1 MRACY
6 LGLLALS
13 PLAVAALEESTA
25 LAPVVVT
32 ATRTAET
39 ADETLAS
46 VSVVTREDIERA
58 QVRSVPDAL
67 RGLPGVTFSN
77 SGGPGKLTSV
87 SLRGTNT
94 SHVLVLVDGVRI
106 GSATAGITSLETLPI
121 EQIERIEVVRG
132 PRSSLYGSEAIGG
145 VIQLFTRKGGGRL
158 RPRVS
163 AGAGTYETVNGSL
176 GLSGG
181 GDNGWLDATVSFERT
196 EGFDACRGEPL
207 IGGCFTVEPDRDGY
221 RNVAGSLRGGYRFD
235 RGELGFHWLRSESEL
250 EFDGSF
256 QNQSRGVQQVLGA
269 SARLRPVES
278 WDLKLGAGRSWDD
291 LDAFLDGDFATRF
304 DTVRDSASWQ
314 NDVYLGESHLATL
327 GVDYLRDRVDGTD
340 DFTVDSRD
348 NWGYFGQYQ
357 GDFGPQ
363 RVTAS
368 LRYDDN
374 EQFGGQTTGDAAW
387 GYALTDALRL
397 RVAYGTAFKA
407 PTFNDLYLPY
417 TDLGFGFGYSGNP
430 DLDPETSR
438 SIEVGLSGRHQGLR
452 WAVDLYQTDLEDLIS
467 VDASGMISTPI
478 NVDEARIRGMEA
490 VAGAR
495 VLGWDLDAAL
505 TLLDPQNRSPG
516 ANQGNL
522 LVRRPEQTLRL
533 DLDRGF
539 GRYRLGA
546 SLLGAGRSYDDLA
559 NRVRLGG
566 YAVVD
571 LRAEYRFSDR
581 LRIQG
586 RLENLFDERYETVA
600 YFNQPRR
607 AFYLTL
613 RYEP

>member
-1 MRACY
+1 MRAFY
-6 LGLLALS
+6 LGLLALP
-13 PLAVAALEESTA
+13 PLAVSAPEETTE

-46 VSVVTREDIERA
+46 VSVITRTDIERQ

-121 EQIERIEVVRG
+121 EQIDRIEVVRG

-145 VIQLFTRKGGGRL
+145 VIQLFTRKGGGPL
-158 RPRVS
+158 RPRLT
-163 AGAGTYETVNGSL
+163 AGAGTDQTVNGSL

-181 GDNGWLDATVSFERT
+181 GDAGWLDATVSFERT
-196 EGFDACRGEPL
+196 QGFDACRGEPL
-207 IGGCFTVEPDRDGY
+207 VGGCFTVEPDRDGY
-221 RNVAGSLRGGYRFD
+221 RNAAGSLRGGYRFD
-235 RGELGFHWLRSESEL
+235 GGELGFHWLRSEGEL

-256 QNQSRGVQQVLGA
+256 QNESSGVQQVLGA
-269 SARLRPVES
+269 TVSLRPLDR
-278 WDLKLGAGRSWDD
+278 WDLTLSAGRSWDE
-291 LDAFLDGDFATRF
+291 LDAFLDGDFASRF
-304 DTVRDSASWQ
+304 DTVRDSATWQ

-348 NWGYFGQYQ
+348 NWGFFGQYQ
-357 GDFGPQ
+357 GDFGAH

-387 GYALTDALRL
+387 GYGFANDLDVRA
-397 RVAYGTAFKA
+397 AYGTAFKA
-407 PTFNDLYLPY
+407 PTFNDLYLPF

-438 SIEVGLSGRHQGLR
+438 SIEVGLSGPLPDGR
-452 WAVDLYQTDLEDLIS
+452 WSIDLYQTILEDLIS

-478 NVDEARIRGMEA
+478 NVDEARIRGLEA

-495 VLGWDLDAAL
+495 VRGWDLNAAL
-505 TLLDPQNRSPG
+505 TLLDSKNRSPG
-516 ANQGNL
+516 ANHGNL

-533 DLDRGF
+533 DLDRNF

-546 SLLGAGRSYDDLA
+546 SLLAAGRSYDDLA
-559 NRVRLGG
+559 NRVRLDG

-571 LRAEYRFSDR
+571 LRAEYRFSES

-586 RLENLFDERYETVA
+586 RLENLLDEGYETVA
-600 YFNQPRR
+600 YFNQPGRG
-607 AFYLTL
+607 FYLTL